1 MKRSVSILTLLGS
14 LFLTLISVQAQQQTD
29 PGIKSISEAV
39 LRDHIFFLASDYMNG
54 RVATSPEYNIASHYV
69 ASQFAAARLEPLVTK
84 DGATNEYFQGLPF
97 ARTTYNDQPE
107 LILKQN
113 GRETRLVHNQ
123 DYKVYIGSPHDFD
136 TLQLVFVG
144 YGINEP
150 AENWNEL
157 KDLDLKGKIVVC
169 LNGAPTKDGQPVLSA
184 AATKKYSGR
193 RGLSSR
199 AFFGSMV
206 YGKGV
211 AGIIIVNPE
220 GTLEMTLDELQS
232 KFTGEKFSYLGAGKP
247 KPDRK
252 RPFVYVA
259 KPGFLD
265 LVLPGNKS
273 NKPQILDGTYLSNHI
288 RIIKEDT
295 IYSNNV
301 IGMVPGTDSL
311 LRDEYIIVGGHLD
324 HIGYGGNEAYNGA
337 DDNASGAAGVM
348 EIARAVAKNPFM
360 RTVVFA
366 AWTSEEMGLYGS
378 EYFLNSGI
386 IPKEKI
392 VFNLNLDMIG
402 RTTNE
407 NEASHAHYV
416 VTDKKYLKEI
426 TAFIKET
433 NKGVTDFP
441 LIFNNDDNS
450 PGGSDHMSFIEAGI
464 PAFFFFSGRHNDLHT
479 IGDDPEKIDYPKAAS
494 ICRLGY
500 LVTERL
506 GNMKVIP
513 TFKPPVDPTI
523 KNLSAEPIWAI
534 NSKANWSMVNNSIA
548 LYSTTER
555 TVGTDTNHSVLHA
568 VDLSNGKELW
578 NNKLNSIFSYYY
590 PPVIEKNIIYFHTYI
605 LKKPEG
611 SYFGIDLNSGQ
622 IVFEYVIN
630 NSNQLRVHNN
640 ILFVKEKELIAL
652 DIATK
657 DVIWKFG
664 TKSSSVTDYDID
676 QENVYIEFTGPS
688 GPNKDE
694 TGQNLCALKIR
705 SGEKLWEYQID
716 RAYTNPRVYGNLV
729 CFWGRDH
736 LYG

>member
-1 MKRSVSILTLLGS
+1 
-14 LFLTLISVQAQQQTD
+14 
-29 PGIKSISEAV
+29 
-39 LRDHIFFLASDYMNG
+39 
-54 RVATSPEYNIASHYV
+54 
-69 ASQFAAARLEPLVTK
+69 
-84 DGATNEYFQGLPF
+84 
-97 ARTTYNDQPE
+97 
-107 LILKQN
+107 
-113 GRETRLVHNQ
+113 
-123 DYKVYIGSPHDFD
+123 
-136 TLQLVFVG
+136 
-144 YGINEP
+144 
-150 AENWNEL
+150 
-157 KDLDLKGKIVVC
+157 
-169 LNGAPTKDGQPVLSA
+169 
-184 AATKKYSGR
+184 
-193 RGLSSR
+193 
-199 AFFGSMV
+199 
-206 YGKGV
+206 
-211 AGIIIVNPE
+211 
-220 GTLEMTLDELQS
+220 
-232 KFTGEKFSYLGAGKP
+232 
-247 KPDRK
+247 
-252 RPFVYVA
+252 
-259 KPGFLD
+259 
-265 LVLPGNKS
+265 
-273 NKPQILDGTYLSNHI
+273 
-288 RIIKEDT
+288 
-295 IYSNNV
+295 
-301 IGMVPGTDSL
+301 
-311 LRDEYIIVGGHLD
+311 
-324 HIGYGGNEAYNGA
+324 
-337 DDNASGAAGVM
+337 
-348 EIARAVAKNPFM
+348 
-360 RTVVFA
+360 
-366 AWTSEEMGLYGS
+366 
-378 EYFLNSGI
+378 
-386 IPKEKI
+386 
-392 VFNLNLDMIG
+392 
-402 RTTNE
+402 
-407 NEASHAHYV
+407 
-416 VTDKKYLKEI
+416 
-426 TAFIKET
+426 
-433 NKGVTDFP
+433 
-441 LIFNNDDNS
+441 
-450 PGGSDHMSFIEAGI
+450 MSFIEAGI

-736 LYG
+736 LYGINKVDGQKKWRFNINNEWKVATAQSGNHIYVVSGRKGELFCLDSKHGDLVWTFSTSSLFYKKPIFHKNQVILIDGEEKCVIGLEKNTGKQLWEFSLPFKPTTYSTENNNRLLIHSEDGIYCYDISKLN